1 MPDGRSPLT
10 VPAERAEPYLHL
22 DNRGLVVFDG
32 ERGVIFPENM
42 LGWVRE
48 TIGLLIDERRA
59 TRHRGEQ
66 WFGGVVGDDGQSVRI
81 YAGPPGA
88 LVSVT
93 LTMEALTAIQTR
105 LHGG

>member
-1 MPDGRSPLT
+1 M
-10 VPAERAEPYLHL
+10 
-22 DNRGLVVFDG
+22 VFDG
-32 ERGVIFPENM
+32 QRGVIFPENM

-48 TIGLLIDERRA
+48 TIGLLIDEQRA

-66 WFGGVVGDDGQSVRI
+66 WFGGVVGDDGQSVTM
-81 YAGPPGA
+81 YAGPSGA

-93 LTMEALTAIQTR
+93 VTMDALTAVLTR